1 MADAPHLTAGQA
13 AALVGGE
20 LLGDP
25 ETAITGITSL
35 DRAARSDLSVVTSD
49 RHLRPYETSHA
60 GVAIIPKTLRD
71 HPTSVPTRIVVGT
84 SDDTVTALIGIAE
97 KLVPVPEPAWGIAP
111 SARIGRNVRWSG
123 RIAIAAGAEI
133 GAGVTFGKGCVIDA
147 HSSIGPGVCF
157 GDDCHVSTNV
167 SIEGGAEIGNRVV
180 IKPGAV
186 IGSTGYAYHQVGPD
200 HIRTPHLGPCRI
212 GDDVDIGANSTID
225 RGSLGE
231 TVVGAGTKIDNLV
244 QIAHNVRIGK
254 RCLIMAQ
261 VGVGGSAVV
270 EDDVWLAG
278 QAGLADHGHVE
289 RAARVAAQGGVIG
302 RVPAETTVSGYPA
315 RDHRKVLRQ
324 VATLQRLA
332 PLLADLER
340 LAKQE

>member
-20 LLGDP
+20 LLGNP
-25 ETAITGITSL
+25 EASITGITSL
-35 DRAARSDLSVVTSD
+35 DRAAPSDLSVVASY

-71 HPTSVPTRIVVGT
+71 HPTSVPTRIVVAT
-84 SDDTVTALIGIAE
+84 SDDTVAALIGIAE
-97 KLVPVPEPAWGIAP
+97 KLAPTHEPVWGIAP

-133 GAGVTFGKGCVIDA
+133 GAGVKFGTGCVIDPY
-147 HSSIGPGVCF
+147 SRIGPGVCF
-157 GDDCHVSTNV
+157 GDNCHVGTNV
-167 SIEGGAEIGNRVV
+167 SIEGGTEIGNRVV
-180 IKPGAV
+180 VKPGAV
-186 IGSTGYAYHQVGPD
+186 IGGLGYAYHQVGAN
-200 HIRTPHLGPCRI
+200 HLRTPHVGPCRI

-231 TVVGAGTKIDNLV
+231 TVVSAGTKIDNLV
-244 QIAHNVRIGK
+244 HIAHNVRIGE

-261 VGVGGSAVV
+261 VGVAGSAVV

-278 QAGLADHGHVE
+278 QAGLADHVHVE

-315 RDHRKVLRQ
+315 RDHRRVLRQ
-324 VATLQRLA
+324 VATLERLA
-332 PLLADLER
+332 PLLTDLER
-340 LAKQE
+340 LARRE